1 VAPARRGVAV
11 YLKQHPEMVG
21 MAQLIDEGLWLEA
34 DRPGDNRDP
43 RVHTSAALCCA
54 GRS

>member
-1 VAPARRGVAV
+1 VAAARRGVTV
-11 YLKQHPEMVG
+11 YLKQHPEVVA
-21 MAQLIDEGLWLEA
+21 MAQLIDRELRLEA

-43 RVHTSAALCCA
+43 RVHTNAALCCA